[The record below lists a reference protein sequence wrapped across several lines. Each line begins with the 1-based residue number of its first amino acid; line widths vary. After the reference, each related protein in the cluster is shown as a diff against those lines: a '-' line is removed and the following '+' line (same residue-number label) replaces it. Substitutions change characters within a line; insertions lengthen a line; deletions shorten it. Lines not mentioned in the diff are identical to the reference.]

1 MLRCKINS
9 TREYKQGEELEL
21 MKNGEKI
28 MPVASETVSFDSAIA
43 IILAGMA
50 LAVFHVASRNAGDRA
65 GSVLLVLL
73 LFAAGWILLSS
84 FMKDRKRHL
93 IEIEGKITDVLYYR
107 RGENKKLIKASE
119 SYYPLIR
126 YKLHDKEKTFISSYN
141 SSLKTAY
148 KTGRTVK
155 LYYDEKT
162 KSLAEKKASP
172 LLALSAVI
180 LWCIAAVGIV
190 SILG

>member
-50 LAVFHVASRNAGDRA
+50 LAVFPVASRNAGDRA

-162 KSLAEKKASP
+162 KKHDCLVEVLREAH
-172 LLALSAVI
+172 
-180 LWCIAAVGIV
+180 
-190 SILG
+190 